1 MRDALILELGVREL
15 STFCRLA
22 EFAYGKIEK
31 SGGQDALEAFFYAH
45 AMLGNCAM
53 AARLLRSQALAA
65 HAAGRTIAE
74 LLEVPRKY
82 QIEDEAI
89 CDMLEG
95 YDARLAK
102 GLTLYGEGTEIL
114 DFNIGDRDSFEDD
127 MSLFLRHYDPTVDV
141 LTLLEDELNLAL
153 IANEI
158 ADIRSRAEAWLESNA
173 SLAEQPAAVSIPP
186 SQ

>member
-15 STFCRLA
+15 ATFCRFA

-31 SGGQDALEAFFYAH
+31 TGGQDAVETFFYAH

-65 HAAGRTIAE
+65 HAADRTIAD
-74 LLEVPRKY
+74 LLKVPRTY

-89 CDMLEG
+89 RGMLEG
-95 YDARLAK
+95 YDARLAT
-102 GLTLYGEGTEIL
+102 GLTLYGEGTRVL
-114 DFNIGDRDSFEDD
+114 DSNIGDRDAFEDD
-127 MSLFLRHYDPTVDV
+127 LSLFLRHYDPTVDV

-153 IANEI
+153 IAKEI
-158 ADIRSRAEAWLESNA
+158 ADIRSKAEAWLDSNA
-173 SLAEQPAAVSIPP
+173 TLTERPAAVSIPP
-186 SQ
+186 TP

>member
-15 STFCRLA
+15 STFCRFA

-31 SGGQDALEAFFYAH
+31 SGGQDAVDAFFYAH
-45 AMLGNCAM
+45 AMLANCAM
-53 AARLLRSQALAA
+53 AARLLRSRALAA
-65 HAAGRTIAE
+65 HAAGRTIAD
-74 LLEVPRKY
+74 LLDVPRIY

-89 CDMLEG
+89 RGMLEG

-102 GLTLYGEGTEIL
+102 GLTLYGEGTKVL
-114 DFNIGDRDSFEDD
+114 DSNIGDRDAFEEDTC
-127 MSLFLRHYDPTVDV
+127 LFLRHYDPTVDV

-158 ADIRSRAEAWLESNA
+158 ADIRSRAETWLDSNA
-173 SLAEQPAAVSIPP
+173 TLTEQPAAVSIPP
-186 SQ
+186 TP